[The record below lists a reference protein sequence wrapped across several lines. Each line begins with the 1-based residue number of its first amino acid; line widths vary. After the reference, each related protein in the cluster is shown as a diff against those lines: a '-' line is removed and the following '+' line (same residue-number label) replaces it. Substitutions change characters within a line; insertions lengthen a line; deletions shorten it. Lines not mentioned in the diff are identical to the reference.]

1 VNERNVPVSVA
12 ESELENLFGFPLA
25 VLRLAFDNRY
35 DQAEVAMTP
44 YLGDDVP
51 VAQRVMNMRL
61 QRKFLEKQ
69 NKISQARDMGSAEV
83 NAAIATDDIVL
94 ISNVVAAVSIF
105 ALRHCNYEV
114 FGQLFRIGRTKNV
127 PLMNDVDTPFAATS
141 IVSANAHLYSAQ
153 IRKLLRQDFNVA
165 AAERRAIQDHIL
177 IEVPKFLEISPPDLL
192 HRLQVDGATKTPV
205 MPFSFVLAHYEF
217 AEFEQRLNKE
227 HHFGKTPDQW
237 IEIAE
242 ARALN
247 LSDTL
252 LATSDSDHRRLDWLI
267 FATLLPGHESTWDGG
282 DGLLDIV
289 QTYRLAMILRTRM
302 QVATD
307 LPQRAALDG
316 EVRALEDR
324 FGLDW
329 PFYEDQGLISE
340 YF

>member
-1 VNERNVPVSVA
+1 VSVA

-35 DQAEVAMTP
+35 DQAEVAMSP
-44 YLGDDVP
+44 FLGDDVP

-69 NKISQARDMGSAEV
+69 NKISEAGDMGSAEV
-83 NAAIATDDIVL
+83 NTAIATDDLVL
-94 ISNVVAAVSIF
+94 ISNVVAAVSLF
-105 ALRHCNYEV
+105 ALRHCSSEV
-114 FGQLFRIGRTKNV
+114 FQKLNRIFHTKVTALN
-127 PLMNDVDTPFAATS
+127 NIETPFAATS
-141 IVSANAHLYSAQ
+141 IASATAHLYSAQ
-153 IRKLLRQDFNVA
+153 IRKLLRQDFNVVGP
-165 AAERRAIQDHIL
+165 ERRAIQDHL
-177 IEVPKFLEISPPDLL
+177 LTEVPNFLKMSPPDLL
-192 HRLQVDGATKTPV
+192 HRLQMDGVTKTPV

-247 LSDTL
+247 LSDTH
-252 LATSDSDHRRLDWLI
+252 LATSDSDERRLNWLM
-267 FATLLPGHESTWDGG
+267 FATMAPGYEGTWDGG

-329 PFYEDQGLISE
+329 PFYEDQGIISE